1 MSERNP
7 DKKGDI
13 VVLPDPAAV
22 ARHVAEWLL
31 EKAMATDGRFALGL
45 SGGSTPK
52 ALYGLLASD
61 EYRTRFP
68 WERTHLFFGDERF
81 VPHDSPDSNYRMVKE
96 AMLDRLP
103 VPEAQIHAWQ
113 VSGDPEHAALHY
125 ADTLKRY
132 YGADTLDPARPL
144 FDVQLLG
151 LGEDGHTA
159 SLFPGVA
166 ALRER
171 TAWTAAVIGAKPEPR
186 LTLTYPALDS
196 ARYVAFLA
204 VGEGKRDILARAISG
219 DEALPA
225 VHVVPVGTRVLFTDE
240 AAAAR

>member
-1 MSERNP
+1 
-7 DKKGDI
+7 
-13 VVLPDPAAV
+13 
-22 ARHVAEWLL
+22 
-31 EKAMATDGRFALGL
+31 
-45 SGGSTPK
+45 
-52 ALYGLLASD
+52 
-61 EYRTRFP
+61 
-68 WERTHLFFGDERF
+68 
-81 VPHDSPDSNYRMVKE
+81 
-96 AMLDRLP
+96 MLDRLP

>member
-1 MSERNP
+1 MRGEV
-7 DKKGDI
+7 
-13 VVLPDPAAV
+13 VVLADGQAV
-22 ARHVAEWLL
+22 AHHVAEWLL
-31 EKAMATDGRFALGL
+31 EQALAKEGRFALAL

-52 ALYGLLASD
+52 TLYELLATD
-61 EYRTRFP
+61 EFRDRFP

-81 VPHDSPDSNYRMVKE
+81 VPHDHPDSNYRMARE
-96 AMLDRLP
+96 AMIAHVSIPDMQVHP
-103 VPEAQIHAWQ
+103 WQ
-113 VSGDPEHAALHY
+113 TDGDPEHSALHY
-125 ADTLKRY
+125 ADTLKRF

-186 LTLTYPALDS
+186 LTMTYPVLESS
-196 ARYVAFLA
+196 AVVAFLVA
-204 VGEGKRDILARAISG
+204 GEGKRDILAHVLAE
-219 DEALPA
+219 DATLPA
-225 VHVVPVGTRVLFTDE
+225 VGVRPVGKRIIFTDK
-240 AAAAR
+240 AATGQ

>member
-7 DKKGDI
+7 ASKGDI
-13 VVLPDPAAV
+13 VVLADAAAV
-22 ARHVAEWLL
+22 AHHVASWLL
-31 EKAMATDGRFALGL
+31 DKALAKQGAFVLGL

-52 ALYGLLASD
+52 ALYEVLASGEFRD
-61 EYRTRFP
+61 RFP
-68 WERTHLFFGDERF
+68 WDRTHLFFGDERF
-81 VPHDSPDSNYRMVKE
+81 VPRDHPDSNYRMARE
-96 AMLDRLP
+96 AMLAH
-103 VPEAQIHAWQ
+103 VPIPDAQVHAWQ
-113 VSGDPEHAALHY
+113 TDGDPEHSALHY
-125 ADTLKRY
+125 ADTLKRF

-166 ALRER
+166 ALQER
-171 TAWTAAVIGAKPEPR
+171 TAWTAAVVGAKPEPR

-196 ARYVAFLA
+196 AHAVAFLA
-204 VGEGKRDILARAISG
+204 VGAGKRDILARAIAG
-219 DEALPA
+219 DPALPA